1 MREAASPGANRDGRR
16 EQKAETCSYDKLDE
30 PAQDKRLA
38 RSLDGRLRM
47 LKKILTWGGLAFLVF
62 FIAYRPGEAGDV
74 VGTIAGAIG
83 DVGNGFASFITGLV
97 T

>member
-1 MREAASPGANRDGRR
+1 
-16 EQKAETCSYDKLDE
+16 
-30 PAQDKRLA
+30 
-38 RSLDGRLRM
+38 M

-62 FIAYRPGEAGDV
+62 FIAYRPDEAGGV
-74 VGTIAGAIG
+74 VSSIAGAIG